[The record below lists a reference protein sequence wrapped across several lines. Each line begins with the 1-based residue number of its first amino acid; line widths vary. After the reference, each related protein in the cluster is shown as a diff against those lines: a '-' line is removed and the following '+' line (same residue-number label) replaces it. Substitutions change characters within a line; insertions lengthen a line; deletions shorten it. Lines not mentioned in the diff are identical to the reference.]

1 LHFVI
6 DEGEYVCQRCT
17 IFGLEKYEVEALI
30 KLGFKMT
37 DHNTDDEGY
46 EVESSIFKL
55 MRELGRELE
64 FEPNGDAICTDAPGE
79 RKTILYTLTKE
90 L

>member
-1 LHFVI
+1 MTCLVFEKIFVKMISRNKRLFHF
-6 DEGEYVCQRCT
+6 Q
-17 IFGLEKYEVEALI
+17 
-30 KLGFKMT
+30 
-37 DHNTDDEGY
+37 
-46 EVESSIFKL
+46 L

>member
-1 LHFVI
+1 
-6 DEGEYVCQRCT
+6 
-17 IFGLEKYEVEALI
+17 
-30 KLGFKMT
+30 MT